1 MYHWCVTK
9 LQHLQSQLG
18 RLHLVCLV
26 VVGAFF
32 SIMLPVTNLS
42 LLKHTGSVI
51 GSMAAGLGGIC
62 LGYYIW
68 REVFVKLKQQKR
80 LPLSGENGGQQAL
93 LLLRLIHP
101 LAGIMMLYLVLLHA
115 GLMLRWGGVPY
126 RSSLFVSGIACLL
139 LLAAML
145 FLGMHLR
152 KKLVYRRWHR
162 ILALWLLLFYLG
174 HVSLKI
180 VF

>member
-18 RLHLVCLV
+18 RLHFACLV
-26 VVGAFF
+26 VVGLFF

-42 LLKHTGSVI
+42 LLKHTGSAI

-80 LPLSGENGGQQAL
+80 LPPSGENRGQQAL
-93 LLLRLIHP
+93 LFLRLIHP

-162 ILALWLLLFYLG
+162 ILALWLLLFYLC
-174 HVSLKI
+174 HISLKV

>member
-1 MYHWCVTK
+1 MYTWCEKK
-9 LQHLQSQLG
+9 LQQLQLQLT
-18 RLHLVCLV
+18 RLHIICIV
-26 VVGAFF
+26 VVGLFF
-32 SIMLPVTNLS
+32 SVMLPVTTLS
-42 LLKHTGSVI
+42 FLKHTGSAI
-51 GSMAAGLGGIC
+51 GSMAAALGGIC
-62 LGYYIW
+62 LAYYVW
-68 REVFVKLKQQKR
+68 RELFVKLKQKKR
-80 LPLSGENGGQQAL
+80 LPAGGENPGKQAL
-93 LLLRLIHP
+93 LLLRLMHP
-101 LAGIMMLYLVLLHA
+101 LAGIIMLYLVLLHA

-162 ILALWLLLFYLG
+162 ILAFGLLLFYLA
-174 HVSLKI
+174 HVSLKF